1 MEALMPTGRLL
12 EPIEI
17 AQAVLFLASEDASG
31 VNGQVLNV
39 DAAQSAAL
47 GTPELDEGWD
57 R

>member
-1 MEALMPTGRLL
+1 MEAMMPAGRLL

-17 AQAVLFLASEDASG
+17 AHAVLFLASDEASG

-39 DAAQSAAL
+39 DGAQSSGL